1 MVITERMLRS
11 GKLDAIEHT
20 VRHLHA
26 SFPRLAFARNLCE
39 LFEHIPAAD
48 GQLPFVDDLGKDVQ
62 IVRRRRART
71 AILVFNGFADRL
83 GLPLAVIHRWL
94 GKLPAHLLYL
104 RDFERQFYLR
114 GIRSLGGSRG
124 ETLEELNRILG
135 RLKARRVLCVGAS
148 GGVFGALHYGVIL
161 GADRILCFSG
171 VTNLSPEFRAHAKSI
186 AVRHFSADAV
196 PPETGKPK
204 WSAVVGQHLSMDPE
218 LGGLVLNMRQY
229 YEAAKR
235 PPRTLFLFGSENWDD
250 RIQAENL
257 RGLPSVT
264 LREVPNI
271 AEHNIVPDVARRG
284 ELGSLLDWLVEPEPA
299 PRNLS
304 FTEMIGQP
312 GKLSELFARMR
323 GNARIGDAQ

>member
-1 MVITERMLRS
+1 ME
-11 GKLDAIEHT
+11 
-20 VRHLHA
+20 
-26 SFPRLAFARNLCE
+26 
-39 LFEHIPAAD
+39 
-48 GQLPFVDDLGKDVQ
+48 
-62 IVRRRRART
+62 
-71 AILVFNGFADRL
+71 
-83 GLPLAVIHRWL
+83 
-94 GKLPAHLLYL
+94 
-104 RDFERQFYLR
+104 
-114 GIRSLGGSRG
+114 
-124 ETLEELNRILG
+124 
-135 RLKARRVLCVGAS
+135 
-148 GGVFGALHYGVIL
+148 
-161 GADRILCFSG
+161 
-171 VTNLSPEFRAHAKSI
+171 
-186 AVRHFSADAV
+186 
-196 PPETGKPK
+196 
-204 WSAVVGQHLSMDPE
+204 PE

-304 FTEMIGQP
+304 FTEMLGQP

-323 GNARIGDAQ
+323 GTARIGDAQ